1 VTDDDVTREQL
12 LEEVLQLRKR
22 VSELESFE
30 EGLRTQTSQTQKYL
44 DVAGVM
50 FVVLSPDED
59 VVLVNKK
66 GCEVLGREEGD
77 VVGRNWFDTFV
88 PERLRDDTRKVFAS
102 LMKGALNEA
111 EHYENPILT
120 KNGEERIIAW
130 HNTVLTDGSGSIV
143 GAISSGQDITERRQA
158 EEALRESERNFRALA
173 DNASDGI
180 LIGTGEGIHVY
191 ANRRVAEI
199 TGYDA
204 SELVGM
210 GIRDLVHPEELPT
223 VFEIYRRRLEG
234 EEVPRQYET
243 RFVHKD
249 GTPLAVELAGAKSV
263 WQGKTADL
271 VIIRDITERNRAA
284 EALRKSEE
292 TYRTLVEH
300 LPQMV
305 FLKDSDSVYV
315 SCNEKFAREVG
326 LQVHEIAGKTDYDL
340 YPAEQAE
347 RYRAVDRE
355 VVESGRTLD
364 FEEMYGSQGEDVVVR
379 TIKTPVRDDEGR
391 VTGILGIF
399 WDITERKRS
408 EGELRDSEERLRVLF
423 ECAPVAYFL
432 ADARGT
438 LLDANRAAEQMFGY
452 PREEFI
458 GRSYLEM
465 RLLSADQL
473 PRSAALLARS
483 AMGRATGPDEFVLD
497 RQDGT
502 QVAVEMSTHPVKLKG
517 DSLVLGIARDVT
529 ARKEAEEA
537 LRANEQRY
545 RELFENSPISL
556 SEEDA
561 SEVKRY
567 VDDLRAS
574 GVSDFREYFEN
585 HPEAVHECVDLMRIL
600 DVNQATLDLY
610 GAESKEE
617 LLGGLDQLLPEGA
630 YDIFKEEVLTI
641 AEGRTRFEAETTAQ
655 TLDGEDRDIALRW
668 TVAAGCEQTYSRVL
682 VSDVDVTERR
692 RAERALRESEERYRD
707 LIESANDLIQS
718 VGPDG
723 QLWYVNRAWR
733 ETLGYSLEEVE
744 GLSIFDVVHPDSVDH
759 CRQVLERVMSGE
771 AVYGFQAEYL
781 TKTGATIIVE
791 GNANCRLEHGRPT
804 SIRGIFHD
812 ITERKRAEEEISR
825 RNRQL
830 ALINR
835 VGQRLAPILEPDQ
848 LYKTVV
854 EAVQEECGYQLVSFF
869 LVRGDEVLLKA
880 SVGPSVESIPAAY
893 RQKVGT
899 GTIGWV
905 AEHGESYRVDDSS
918 KDGQFLEVQPLDIV
932 AEVDVPVVV
941 AGEVIG
947 VIAVT
952 SDQASAFSETDVTAM
967 ETIAGQ
973 IARAVENARLYQSVA
988 DRETKL
994 RDQIESAADA
1004 IFNLDPEGRFT
1015 LFNREAERLSNF
1027 GREEVLGHYYTEV
1040 LCPEYVEQMDSLVS
1054 VDVAEDYGAQAHEI
1068 EFFDK
1073 WGERVPLEI
1082 RVSVLEREGQLEG
1095 WQVIGRDVSERR
1107 RLEEMKSQFL
1117 ATVSHDLRTPL
1128 ASIMGFSEM
1137 LMERNPG
1144 PLTEIQEEFLGIVY
1158 ENSQRL
1164 MALVND
1170 LLDVSKLDVGQT
1182 RLEMATIE
1190 LETLITD
1197 VMDEI
1202 GPLAAKK
1209 SISLDMDT
1217 GDALPR
1223 IVGDRRRLEQV
1234 LNNLLSNAVKFT
1246 PAGGRVEVK
1255 AQSDRE
1261 RVMVSV
1267 TDTGVGVPPDD
1278 LPHLFQPFH
1287 RGGNVTKQAIEG
1299 TGLGLSIA
1307 KALIEAHQGS
1317 IGVESELDKGSTFWF
1332 SLPLVAPASVGP
1344 A

>member
-1 VTDDDVTREQL
+1 VQAVTDDDVTREQL
-12 LEEVLQLRKR
+12 LEEVTQLRKR
-22 VSELESFE
+22 VSELESVE
-30 EGLRTQTSQTQKYL
+30 EELRRQTGQTQKYL

-66 GCEVLGREEGD
+66 GCEVLGREERD
-77 VVGRNWFDTFV
+77 IVGRNWFDIFV

-102 LMKGALNEA
+102 LMKGALDTA

-120 KNGEERIIAW
+120 GDGEERIIAW
-130 HNTVLTDGSGSIV
+130 HNTVLADKSGAIV
-143 GAISSGQDITERRQA
+143 GAISSGEDITERRQA

-191 ANRRVAEI
+191 ANQRVAEI
-199 TGYDA
+199 TGYEV
-204 SELVGM
+204 SELVGI
-210 GIRDLVHPEELPT
+210 GIRDLVHPDELTT
-223 VFEIYRRRLEG
+223 VLETYRRRLKG
-234 EEVPRQYET
+234 EAVPRQYQT
-243 RFVHKD
+243 RFVRKD
-249 GTPLAVELAGAKSV
+249 GTPVAVELAGAKSV
-263 WQGKTADL
+263 WQGETADL
-271 VIIRDITERNRAA
+271 VSVRDITERKQAE
-284 EALRKSEE
+284 EALRKSEN

-315 SCNEKFAREVG
+315 SCNERFAGEVD
-326 LQVHEIAGKTDYDL
+326 LEANEIVGKTDYDL

-347 RYRAVDRE
+347 KYRAMDRE
-355 VVESGRTLD
+355 VLELGRTLD
-364 FEEMYGSQGEDVVVR
+364 FEETYGARGEEVIVR
-379 TIKTPVRDDEGR
+379 TIKTPVRDEEGR
-391 VTGILGIF
+391 VAGILGIF
-399 WDITERKRS
+399 WDITERKRA
-408 EGELRDSEERLRVLF
+408 EEELRDSEERLRVLF
-423 ECAPVAYFL
+423 ESAPVAYYL
-432 ADARGT
+432 SDLRGT
-438 LLDANRAAEQMFGY
+438 LLDGNKAAEQMFGL

-458 GRSYLEM
+458 GRSFLDL

-473 PRSAALLARS
+473 PRSSGLLARS
-483 AMGRATGPDEFVLD
+483 AMGGATGPDEFVLD

-517 DSLVLGIARDVT
+517 DSLVLGIARDIT

-545 RELFENSPISL
+545 RELFENSPIAL

-574 GVSDFREYFEN
+574 GVSDFREYFEE
-585 HPEAVHECVDLMRIL
+585 HPEAVHECVDLVRIL

-617 LLGGLDQLLPEGA
+617 LLKGLDQVLAEGS

-641 AEGRTRFEAETTAQ
+641 AEGRTQFEAQTTAQ

-668 TVAAGCEQTYSRVL
+668 TVAAGCEQDYSRVL

-692 RAERALRESEERYRD
+692 RAE
-707 LIESANDLIQS
+707 
-718 VGPDG
+718 
-723 QLWYVNRAWR
+723 
-733 ETLGYSLEEVE
+733 EEV
-744 GLSIFDVVHPDSVDH
+744 
-759 CRQVLERVMSGE
+759 
-771 AVYGFQAEYL
+771 
-781 TKTGATIIVE
+781 
-791 GNANCRLEHGRPT
+791 
-804 SIRGIFHD
+804 
-812 ITERKRAEEEISR
+812 SR
-825 RNRQL
+825 RSRQL

-854 EAVQEECGYQLVSFF
+854 EAVQEELGYQLVSFF

-880 SVGPSVESIPAAY
+880 SVGPSVESIPTAY

-918 KDGQFLEVQPLDIV
+918 KDDRFLSVEPLNIA

-947 VIAVT
+947 VLAVT
-952 SDQASAFSETDVTAM
+952 SDQASAFSEIDVTAM

-973 IARAVENARLYQSVA
+973 VARAIENARLYQSVT

-1015 LFNREAERLSNF
+1015 LFNREAERLSGF
-1027 GREEVLGHYYTEV
+1027 GREEVLGHYYTQV
-1040 LCPEYVEQMDSLVS
+1040 LCPEYVEQMDNLVS
-1054 VDVAEDYGAQAHEI
+1054 AGVSEEHGTQAHEI

-1082 RVSVLEREGQLEG
+1082 RVSVLEREGELEG

-1137 LMERNPG
+1137 LMEGSPG
-1144 PLTEIQEEFLGIVY
+1144 PLTEVQEEFLGIVY

-1170 LLDVSKLDVGQT
+1170 LLDISKLDVGQT
-1182 RLEMATIE
+1182 RLEMETLQ
-1190 LETLITD
+1190 LETLLRD

-1202 GPLAAKK
+1202 GPLAVKK
-1209 SISLDMDT
+1209 SITLGMDT

-1223 IVGDRRRLEQV
+1223 ILADRRRLEQV

-1246 PAGGRVEVK
+1246 PEGGRVDLK
-1255 AQSDRE
+1255 ARSDGE
-1261 RVMVSV
+1261 SVMVSV

-1307 KALIEAHQGS
+1307 KALIEAHYGS

-1332 SLPLVAPASVGP
+1332 SLPLVAPTSVGST
-1344 A
+1344 